1 MPSLGDGMPLTG
13 WGLGHLPWSAFPPEL
28 RAFLSELCLCGLGV
42 ALGLLAT
49 HLLHPCLTA
58 FPPPSHCP
66 ASLPL
71 IQSLRGACLKCG
83 FLGWSLQGE
92 AIKFGL

>member
-1 MPSLGDGMPLTG
+1 MVCLSRAGAWVTCLGLPFAQSLG
-13 WGLGHLPWSAFPPEL
+13 
-28 RAFLSELCLCGLGV
+28 LCLRGLGV

-49 HLLHPCLTA
+49 QLLHPCLTT

-71 IQSLRGACLKCG
+71 IQSLKGTCLKCR
-83 FLGWSLQGE
+83 FLGRSLQGE